1 MQLKRA
7 RIAVTLFASASLAL
21 SGVPATA
28 FADDPA
34 DLQSKVN
41 DAYSTLM
48 TYSNELEAANNELY
62 QLQSDLESVQAEIQQ
77 TEADIE
83 EKQQELEQGRAFAA
97 PCRDL
102 QAEQLQQHAF
112 RGARRFRFRGIAFS
126 RLLCE

>member
-7 RIAVTLFASASLAL
+7 RIAVTLFASAALAL

-48 TYSNELEAANNELY
+48 TYSN
-62 QLQSDLESVQAEIQQ
+62 
-77 TEADIE
+77 
-83 EKQQELEQGRAFAA
+83 
-97 PCRDL
+97 
-102 QAEQLQQHAF
+102 
-112 RGARRFRFRGIAFS
+112 
-126 RLLCE
+126 